1 MERIEW
7 KHMLNTLHRSE
18 LIASSFIIHLSQF
31 WLCSKD
37 YINITSPINILTFH
51 FHSNFNNNLI
61 LTHIINIS
69 ICSSILSFCLVY
81 ICMIKEES
89 WEDWTLDV
97 PKPRMSKK
105 NLFKKNNPNFFFF
118 KALNLT
124 KMFNEPNSVFS
135 LSNLM
140 IMVCHLK
147 KILCHIYFPPTS
159 V

>member
-1 MERIEW
+1 METCSIW
-7 KHMLNTLHRSE
+7 SE
-18 LIASSFIIHLSQF
+18 LIASDFIIQLFQF

-37 YINITSPINILTFH
+37 YINITPPINILTFH

-69 ICSSILSFCLVY
+69 ICSSILPFCLVY
-81 ICMIKEES
+81 IYMIKDES

-105 NLFKKNNPNFFFF
+105 NLKNDNLKVLLFFF

-124 KMFNEPNSVFS
+124 QMFSEPSSVFS
-135 LSNLM
+135 LSSLM
-140 IMVCHLK
+140 IMVCHLR
-147 KILCHIYFPPTS
+147 KILCHIYFSPTS